1 MKPLGVTNPAL
12 RSHSRQLSTKLEK
25 LQEHVPK
32 RHRGARQ
39 GKRYSDCGEEAP
51 HLPIGCRSPSLGIE
65 PISCRH
71 ASRTGKEGRSDSS
84 RLRVF
89 AVSPRVSTR

>member
-1 MKPLGVTNPAL
+1 MSPPQGGGGPDHYCERL
-12 RSHSRQLSTKLEK
+12 
-25 LQEHVPK
+25 EHVPK

-65 PISCRH
+65 PISCSH

-89 AVSPRVSTR
+89 AVSPRVRTR